1 MRRLGTTL
9 AVLVLAGTGIAGA
22 AGTAQA
28 GTAAAA
34 AEAVCETGWG
44 SLEKRV
50 APTDDHKP
58 PLTNIRTGQHEC
70 FDRMVLDFK
79 GGATAGALGYR
90 VKYVDKLTT
99 PATGEIPVSG
109 GAILQISV
117 GPNYDPATGTDSY
130 PGQHGQPLPGVD
142 ITGYQTFQ
150 DTRYADGLEDGV
162 VVGVGVRA
170 RLPFRVTQSGDHLIV
185 DVAHS
190 WTAATS

>member
-9 AVLVLAGTGIAGA
+9 AALMVAGVGIAGA

-28 GTAAAA
+28 DTAAS
-34 AEAVCETGWG
+34 AVCETGWG
-44 SLEKRV
+44 STEKHV
-50 APTDDHKP
+50 TPTDDYKP
-58 PLTNIRTGQHEC
+58 PLTDIRTGQHEC

-79 GGATAGALGYR
+79 GGSAAGALGYR
-90 VKYVDKLTT
+90 VRYVDKLTT
-99 PATGEIPVSG
+99 PGSGEIPVSG

-117 GPNYDPATGTDSY
+117 GPNHDPSTGSESY

-142 ITGYQTFQ
+142 ITGYKTFK
-150 DTRYADGLEDGV
+150 DTRYVDALEDDV
-162 VVGVGVRA
+162 LVGVGVRA

-190 WTAATS
+190 WNASS

>member
-9 AVLVLAGTGIAGA
+9 TALMLAGAGIAGTV
-22 AGTAQA
+22 GTAQA
-28 GTAAAA
+28 DTGAS
-34 AEAVCETGWG
+34 AVCETGWG

-50 APTDDHKP
+50 SPTEDYKP
-58 PLTNIRTGQHEC
+58 PLVNIRTAQHEC

-79 GGATAGALGYR
+79 GSAAGPIGYR

-99 PATGEIPVSG
+99 PGTGEIPVDG

-117 GPNYDPATGTDSY
+117 GPNYDPSTGSQSY

-142 ITGYQTFQ
+142 ITGYQTFK
-150 DTRYADGLEDGV
+150 DTRYADALEDAV
-162 VVGVGVRA
+162 LIGVGVRA
-170 RLPFRVTQSGDHLIV
+170 RLPFRVTQLDDRVVI

-190 WTAATS
+190 WNATS